1 MNPVSKSTQ
10 VLQERSLA
18 PLNIIIHSACNLF
31 EARLCEKNQSS
42 IVSRRSEVVSLFSL
56 SGRAADGVLRPR
68 QLKVPLEV
76 GVALL
81 GLHRLQ
87 LGITELRLEVGVGL
101 TEKNA

>member
-1 MNPVSKSTQ
+1 MNPGRKYTQ
-10 VLQERSLA
+10 VLQERSF
-18 PLNIIIHSACNLF
+18 IIHSACNLF
-31 EARLCEKNQSS
+31 EARFCEKNQSS

-101 TEKNA
+101 TEKKRIAS